1 MKRFF
6 LVISSFLFAVVL
18 SASASVYT
26 TDPASQ
32 ATQQEAKEGY
42 NYTAP
47 LFSLY
52 TYTPPSYEIRVGTFA
67 PGEGCISGFK
77 RLGVT
82 LSTADCLR
90 AARALKLRTM
100 VYIAPDGHRTYYVLM
115 NPGDPFAV
123 KIEYTTRKVQAIVL
137 YREGA
142 NIYKDGVPVNAT
154 ALPWSGE

>member
-1 MKRFF
+1 MFF
-6 LVISSFLFAVVL
+6 FA
-18 SASASVYT
+18 ASASVYT
-26 TDPASQ
+26 PDRTEEQP
-32 ATQQEAKEGY
+32 TQGGEKAQPVLLYA
-42 NYTAP
+42 YTM
-47 LFSLY
+47 
-52 TYTPPSYEIRVGTFA
+52 PSYEIRVGTFA

-137 YREGA
+137 YREGV